1 MWKIIGY
8 TKMKG
13 RIIVE
18 DNIDFNETSQGSST
32 TGDSLRS
39 GNSSVNRDRIL
50 KQNNN
55 RDIDRFSQF
64 MFGNS
69 RIRGGKT
76 EEVNHDLFSNDA
88 GPNNIS
94 PNPAED
100 ISSNKNIVELM
111 ATIDTLIETVNAC
124 KPIINDI
131 SPLVK
136 QIISKFKDEGGS
148 KEAK

>member
-1 MWKIIGY
+1 M
-8 TKMKG
+8 
-13 RIIVE
+13 E
-18 DNIDFNETSQGSST
+18 DNIDFNEISQGSST

-69 RIRGGKT
+69 RIRGAKT

-94 PNPAED
+94 PNPSED
-100 ISSNKNIVELM
+100 ISSNKNIIELM
-111 ATIDTLIETVNAC
+111 ATIDTLIETVNVY

-131 SPLVK
+131 SPFVK
-136 QIISKFKDEGGS
+136 QIINKFKNEGG
-148 KEAK
+148 E

>member
-1 MWKIIGY
+1 M
-8 TKMKG
+8 
-13 RIIVE
+13 E
-18 DNIDFNETSQGSST
+18 DNIDFNEISQGSST

-69 RIRGGKT
+69 RIRGAKT
-76 EEVNHDLFSNDA
+76 EEVNHDLFSNGA

-94 PNPAED
+94 PNPSED
-100 ISSNKNIVELM
+100 ISSNKNIIELM
-111 ATIDTLIETVNAC
+111 ATIDTLIETVNVY

-131 SPLVK
+131 SPFVK
-136 QIISKFKDEGGS
+136 QIINKFKNEGGS

>member
-13 RIIVE
+13 RITVE
-18 DNIDFNETSQGSST
+18 DNIDFNENSQGIST
-32 TGDSLRS
+32 TEDSPQS
-39 GNSSVNRDRIL
+39 GNSNGNRNRIL

-69 RIRGGKT
+69 RIREAKT
-76 EEVNHDLFSNDA
+76 EEVNHDLVSNDA

-94 PNPAED
+94 SNPAED
-100 ISSNKNIVELM
+100 IISNKNIIELM
-111 ATIDTLIETVNAC
+111 ATIDTLIETVNVY

-136 QIISKFKDEGGS
+136 QIINNLKDEGGS
-148 KEAK
+148 KEEK

>member
-1 MWKIIGY
+1 
-8 TKMKG
+8 
-13 RIIVE
+13 
-18 DNIDFNETSQGSST
+18 
-32 TGDSLRS
+32 
-39 GNSSVNRDRIL
+39 
-50 KQNNN
+50 
-55 RDIDRFSQF
+55 

-69 RIRGGKT
+69 RIRGAKT

-100 ISSNKNIVELM
+100 ISSNKNIIELM
-111 ATIDTLIETVNAC
+111 TTIDSLIETVNVY

-136 QIISKFKDEGGS
+136 QIINKFKDEGGS

>member
-1 MWKIIGY
+1 
-8 TKMKG
+8 MKG
-13 RIIVE
+13 RITVE
-18 DNIDFNETSQGSST
+18 DNIDFNENSQGIST
-32 TGDSLRS
+32 TEDSPQS
-39 GNSSVNRDRIL
+39 GNSNGNRNRIL

-69 RIRGGKT
+69 RIREAKT
-76 EEVNHDLFSNDA
+76 EEVNHDLVSNDA

-94 PNPAED
+94 SNPAED
-100 ISSNKNIVELM
+100 IISNKNIIELM
-111 ATIDTLIETVNAC
+111 ATIDTLIETVNVY

-136 QIISKFKDEGGS
+136 QIINNLKDEGGS
-148 KEAK
+148 KEEK

>member
-1 MWKIIGY
+1 MWEIIGY

-18 DNIDFNETSQGSST
+18 DNIDFNEISQGSST

-39 GNSSVNRDRIL
+39 GNSSVNRDRML

-69 RIRGGKT
+69 RIRGAKT
-76 EEVNHDLFSNDA
+76 EEVNHDLFSNGA
-88 GPNNIS
+88 RPNNIS
-94 PNPAED
+94 PNPSED
-100 ISSNKNIVELM
+100 ISSNKNIIELM
-111 ATIDTLIETVNAC
+111 ATIDTLIETVNVY

-136 QIISKFKDEGGS
+136 QVINKLKDEGGS

>member
-1 MWKIIGY
+1 M
-8 TKMKG
+8 
-13 RIIVE
+13 E
-18 DNIDFNETSQGSST
+18 DNIDFNEISQGSST

-39 GNSSVNRDRIL
+39 GNSSVNRDRML

-69 RIRGGKT
+69 RIRGAKT
-76 EEVNHDLFSNDA
+76 EEVNHDLFSNGA

-94 PNPAED
+94 PNPSED
-100 ISSNKNIVELM
+100 ISSNKNIIELM
-111 ATIDTLIETVNAC
+111 ATIDTLIETVNVY

-136 QIISKFKDEGGS
+136 QIINKFKDEGGS

>member
-1 MWKIIGY
+1 M
-8 TKMKG
+8 
-13 RIIVE
+13 E

-39 GNSSVNRDRIL
+39 GNSSVNGDRIL

-69 RIRGGKT
+69 RIRGAKT
-76 EEVNHDLFSNDA
+76 EEINHDLFNNDA

-94 PNPAED
+94 PNPSED
-100 ISSNKNIVELM
+100 ISSNKNIIELM
-111 ATIDTLIETVNAC
+111 ATIDTLIETVNVY

-136 QIISKFKDEGGS
+136 QIINKFKDEGGS